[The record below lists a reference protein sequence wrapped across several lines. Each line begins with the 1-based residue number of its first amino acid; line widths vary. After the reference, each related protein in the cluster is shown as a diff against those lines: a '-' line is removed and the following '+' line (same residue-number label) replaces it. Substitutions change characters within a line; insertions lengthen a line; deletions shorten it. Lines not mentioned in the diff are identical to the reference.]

1 MLIALINEVQEVEY
15 IRRISNERIDSVI
28 VGGEIQLFFS
38 VVNFRDFK
46 SGVEKY
52 KKMSRRRRRQRERP
66 SINQRE
72 IKQSLFLLCAHNNKN
87 LN

>member
-38 VVNFRDFK
+38 VVNFRDFR

-52 KKMSRRRRRQRERP
+52 KKCLGGGGDKGRDHP
-66 SINQRE
+66 
-72 IKQSLFLLCAHNNKN
+72 
-87 LN
+87 

>member
-28 VGGEIQLFFS
+28 VGGEIQLFLS

-52 KKMSRRRRRQRERP
+52 
-66 SINQRE
+66 
-72 IKQSLFLLCAHNNKN
+72 
-87 LN
+87 